1 MLTLDKDDTAT
12 PVVGIYHES
21 QKNPK
26 KASKMV
32 YFSHQVSDDR
42 SNTADAEGVLHLHR
56 QHLTN
61 GVR

>member
-26 KASKMV
+26 KPSKMV
-32 YFSHQVSDDR
+32 YFSHQVDEDR

-56 QHLTN
+56 EHLKKKN
-61 GVR
+61 